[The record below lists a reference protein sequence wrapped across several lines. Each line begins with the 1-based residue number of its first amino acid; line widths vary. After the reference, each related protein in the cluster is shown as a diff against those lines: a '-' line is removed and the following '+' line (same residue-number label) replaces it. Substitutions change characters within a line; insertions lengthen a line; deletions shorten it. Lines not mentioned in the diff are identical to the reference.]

1 MLPATPKRQE
11 LMTRPRTALVLG
23 GGFAGL
29 SAALELALSGV
40 QVTVLEQLDE
50 AGGKAGEFAENGF
63 RFDLGPSVWTL
74 PELVTDLFLRV
85 GETPPEFRLL
95 SPLCRYFYPSG
106 RVWDVSLDPD
116 ATAAQLSEPEAR
128 AFHRLRDEARTL
140 YEAAAPTFLF
150 GQSPGAKELAR
161 YGLSGGLKAHPGKR
175 LPALLRQF
183 GAEGDLETF
192 FLRFATYF
200 GADPYRAPAVLHNIA
215 WVELGKGVFYP
226 VGGIKG
232 VVRRLCALAKKLGVD
247 IRTGVTVKRLHTSSG
262 KVTKVETDAGDF
274 TADVVVSG
282 LDIIRTHQLLGQ
294 RAKGERLEPSLSGFV
309 LLLGLNGET
318 PGLAHHNIAFPAD
331 YRAEFAAVKRGEL
344 PADPTLYVSVSSKTE
359 RGDAP
364 TGCENWFVLA
374 NAPALSDE
382 RPVDWEREAPR
393 YAEHLLDVLARRG
406 FDVRKRIRVQKTFSP
421 AYLGRLAHRGA
432 IYGAA
437 PHSLLRTIRPKQTV
451 RGVKNLVLAGGTV
464 HPGGGIP
471 LALLSGKHASELVLS
486 V

>member
-1 MLPATPKRQE
+1 
-11 LMTRPRTALVLG
+11 MTKPRTALVLG

-29 SAALELALSGV
+29 SAALELTLSGV
-40 QVTVLEQLDE
+40 QVTLLEQLDE
-50 AGGKAGEFAENGF
+50 VGGKAGEFAKNDF

-74 PELVTDLFLRV
+74 PELVTDLFARA
-85 GETPPEFRLL
+85 GETPPEFQPL

-106 RVWDVSLDPD
+106 RVWNVSLD
-116 ATAAQLSEPEAR
+116 AEQTAAQLSDAEAR
-128 AFHRLRDEARTL
+128 AFHRLRDEARIL

-150 GQSPGAKELAR
+150 GQSPGLKELAR
-161 YGLSGGLKAHPGKR
+161 YGLSAGLKAHPGKQ

-183 GAEGDLETF
+183 GATGDLETF

-232 VVRRLCALAKKLGVD
+232 VVRQFRALAENLGVD
-247 IRTGVTVKRLHTSSG
+247 VRTGVTVKRLHTADK
-262 KVTKVETDAGDF
+262 KVAKVETDAGDF
-274 TADVVVSG
+274 TADIIVSG
-282 LDIIRTHQLLGQ
+282 LDIIRTHQLLGKK
-294 RAKGERLEPSLSGFV
+294 AKGKRLEPSLSGFV
-309 LLLGLNGET
+309 LLLGLDGET
-318 PGLAHHNIAFPAD
+318 PGLAHHNISFPTD
-331 YRAEFAAVKRGEL
+331 YRAEFEAVGTGNL
-344 PADPTLYVSVSSKTE
+344 ADDPTLYISISSKTE

-364 TGCENWFVLA
+364 PGCENWFVLV
-374 NAPALSDE
+374 NAPALSEE
-382 RPVDWEREAPR
+382 RPFDWEREAPH
-393 YAEHLLDVLARRG
+393 YAGHLLEVLARRG
-406 FDVRKRIRVQKTFSP
+406 LDVRNRIRVQKTFTP

-437 PHSLLRTIRPKQTV
+437 THSLLQTIRPKQTV

-471 LALLSGKHASELVLS
+471 LALLSGKHAAELVLGGRHAQS
-486 V
+486 

>member
-1 MLPATPKRQE
+1 
-11 LMTRPRTALVLG
+11 MTKPRVKPQTALVLG

-40 QVTVLEQLDE
+40 QVTLLEQLDE
-50 AGGKAGEFAENGF
+50 VGGKAGEFTEGGF

-74 PELVTDLFLRV
+74 PELVSDLFTRA
-85 GETPPEFRLL
+85 GKTPPEFRLL

-106 RVWDVSLDPD
+106 RVWDVSLD
-116 ATAAQLSEPEAR
+116 AEKTAAQLSDAEAR

-150 GQSPGAKELAR
+150 GQSPGLKELAK
-161 YGLSGGLKAHPGKR
+161 YGLSSGLKAHPGKQ

-183 GAEGDLETF
+183 GASGDLETF

-232 VVRRLCALAKKLGVD
+232 VVRQLRALAEKLGVNV
-247 IRTGVTVKRLHTSSG
+247 RTGVTVTRLCTSG
-262 KVTKVETDAGDF
+262 PNVTAVETDAGTF

-282 LDIIRTHQLLGQ
+282 LDLIRTHQLLGQ
-294 RAKGERLEPSLSGFV
+294 KAKGERLEPSLSGFV
-309 LLLGLNGET
+309 LLLGLEGET
-318 PGLAHHNIAFPAD
+318 PGLAHHNILFPAD
-331 YRAEFAAVKRGEL
+331 YRAEFEAVRRGNL
-344 PADPTLYVSVSSKTE
+344 AADPTLYVSISSKTE

-364 TGCENWFVLA
+364 PGCENWFVLV
-374 NAPALSDE
+374 NAPALSAQN
-382 RPVDWEREAPR
+382 PVDWEQEAPR
-393 YAEHLLDVLARRG
+393 YAECLLEVLARRG
-406 FDVRKRIRVQKTFSP
+406 LDVRNRIRVQKTFTP

-437 PHSLLRTIRPKQTV
+437 PHSLLQTIRPKQTV

-471 LALLSGKHASELVLS
+471 LALLSGKHAAELVLGGRHAQR
-486 V
+486 

>member
-1 MLPATPKRQE
+1 MKR
-11 LMTRPRTALVLG
+11 TIRPQTALVLG

-29 SAALELALSGV
+29 SAALELSLSGV
-40 QVTVLEQLDE
+40 QVTLLEQFDE
-50 AGGKAGEFAENGF
+50 VGGKAGEFVQDGF

-74 PELVTDLFLRV
+74 PELVTDLFTRA

-95 SPLCRYFYPSG
+95 EPLCRYFYPSG
-106 RVWDVSLDPD
+106 RVWDVTLDAD
-116 ATAAQLSEPEAR
+116 KTAAQLSNAEAR

-150 GQSPGAKELAR
+150 GQSPGLKELAT
-161 YGLSGGLKAHPGKR
+161 YGLSAGLKAHPGKR
-175 LPALLRQF
+175 LPALLREF
-183 GAEGDLETF
+183 GATGDLETF

-232 VVRRLCALAKKLGVD
+232 VVRQLRGLADKLGVEVC
-247 IRTGVTVKRLHTSSG
+247 TGVTVERLHILG
-262 KVTKVETDAGDF
+262 EKITKVETDAGVF
-274 TADVVVSG
+274 LAEVIVSG

-294 RAKGERLEPSLSGFV
+294 KVKGERLEPSLSGFV
-309 LLLGLNGET
+309 LLLGLEGET
-318 PGLAHHNIAFPAD
+318 PGLAHHNISFPKD
-331 YRAEFAAVKRGEL
+331 YPAEFAAVRRGNL
-344 PADPTLYVSVSSKTE
+344 AADPTLYVSISSKTKH
-359 RGDAP
+359 GDAP
-364 TGCENWFVLA
+364 PGCENWFVLV
-374 NAPALSDE
+374 NAPALSKA
-382 RPVDWEREAPR
+382 RPIDWELEAPH
-393 YAEHLLDVLARRG
+393 YAGHLLEVLARRG
-406 FDVRKRIRVQKTFSP
+406 LDVQERIRVQKTFTP

-437 PHSLLRTIRPKQTV
+437 PHSLLQTIRPKQTV

-471 LALLSGKHASELVLS
+471 LALLSGKHAAELILNGQRG
-486 V
+486 

>member
-1 MLPATPKRQE
+1 
-11 LMTRPRTALVLG
+11 MTKPSVKPQTALVLG

-29 SAALELALSGV
+29 SAALELSLSGV
-40 QVTVLEQLDE
+40 KVTLLEQLDE
-50 AGGKAGEFAENGF
+50 VGGKAGEYAQDGF

-74 PELVTDLFLRV
+74 PELVTDLFTRA
-85 GETPPEFRLL
+85 GETPPEFRSL

-106 RVWDVSLDPD
+106 RVWDVSLDVEE
-116 ATAAQLSEPEAR
+116 TAAQLTDLEAR
-128 AFHRLRDEARTL
+128 AFHRLRNEARTL

-150 GQSPGAKELAR
+150 GQSPGLKELAR
-161 YGLSGGLKAHPGKR
+161 YGFSSGLKAHPGKQ

-183 GAEGDLETF
+183 GASGDLETF

-232 VVRRLCALAKKLGVD
+232 VVRQLRSLADKLGVD
-247 IRTGVTVKRLHTSSG
+247 IRTGVRVKRLNTSRE

-274 TADVVVSG
+274 TADVIVSG

-294 RAKGERLEPSLSGFV
+294 KVKGERLESSLSGFV
-309 LLLGLNGET
+309 LLLGLDGET
-318 PGLAHHNIAFPAD
+318 PGLAHHNISFPVD
-331 YRAEFAAVKRGEL
+331 YRAEFEAVKRGNL
-344 PADPTLYVSVSSKTE
+344 AADPTLYISISSKTE
-359 RGDAP
+359 HGDAP
-364 TGCENWFVLA
+364 PGCENWFVLV
-374 NAPALSDE
+374 NAPALSKE
-382 RPVDWEREAPR
+382 RPIDWEREAPH
-393 YAEHLLDVLARRG
+393 YAEHLLEVLARRG
-406 FDVRKRIRVQKTFSP
+406 LDVRNRIRVQKTFTP
-421 AYLGRLAHRGA
+421 AYLGHLAYRGA

-437 PHSLLRTIRPKQTV
+437 PHSLLQTIRPKQTV

-486 V
+486 ILRA